1 MLSRG
6 HNNLRISRIISSAG
20 LLGQQRLQYPLI
32 AAMVEE
38 VFGPNALLPKSARSC
53 KEFWVPAMDDDEEK
67 EDLRRRIEELE
78 SLKSAQWIVRGD

>member
-1 MLSRG
+1 
-6 HNNLRISRIISSAG
+6 
-20 LLGQQRLQYPLI
+20 
-32 AAMVEE
+32 MVEE